1 MSTGHGNHWEC
12 LQKPVEDAIQHFIP
26 EAIAKGKLGQTIQ
39 REGLW
44 FNRDQASTETVVSI
58 VMGNKAFGTMVLLV
72 SDSIAGRSV
81 LYSAYPFA
89 LKGGKQRLRLTEIRD
104 WGNEIEAVL
113 VGENEDGIEIA
124 FFDTKYFAN
133 RDRYKIGETY
143 DFRIAGLIYKAR
155 CTNDETIEITD
166 QKRIAE
172 FNEGFSDEPERLP
185 DGTLAPIIIHYAGC
199 FAYVSTSEEYAEDA
213 EFYCVIGKVEEFDL
227 EGIRMFQITP
237 KSGDRKVP
245 LPGVIFGAASMFK
258 DGYIPKAGD
267 SIGGGLWTQGFLDE
281 AKAKK
286 TAKGRK

>member
-1 MSTGHGNHWEC
+1 MFAS
-12 LQKPVEDAIQHFIP
+12 IYY
-26 EAIAKGKLGQTIQ
+26 TIL
-39 REGLW
+39 RFRL
-44 FNRDQASTETVVSI
+44 NRKCSI
-58 VMGNKAFGTMVLLV
+58 E
-72 SDSIAGRSV
+72 SRSV

-89 LKGGKQRLRLTEIRD
+89 SKGGKQRLRLTEIRD

-133 RDRYKIGETY
+133 RDRYQIGETY
-143 DFRIAGLIYKAR
+143 DFRIAGVIYKAR

-245 LPGVIFGAASMFK
+245 LPGVIFGAASVFK
-258 DGYIPKAGD
+258 DGYVPKPGD

-281 AKAKK
+281 AKAKQ
-286 TAKGRK
+286 TAKGKRK

>member
-12 LQKPVEDAIQHFIP
+12 IQKPAQDAIKHFIP
-26 EAIAKGKLGQTIQ
+26 AIIAGGKVGKSIH

-44 FNRDQASTETVVSI
+44 FDRKLPSTETVVSM
-58 VMGNKAFGTMVLLV
+58 VMGNKSFGTMALSVT
-72 SDSIAGRSV
+72 DSAEKTIV
-81 LYSAYPFA
+81 LYSAYPVA
-89 LKGGKQRLRLTEIRD
+89 LKGGKQHLRLTEIRD

-133 RDRYKIGETY
+133 RDRYQIGETY
-143 DFRIAGLIYKAR
+143 DFRIAGVIYKAR
-155 CTNDETIEITD
+155 CTNDETIENTD

-199 FAYVSTSEEYAEDA
+199 TGYAGISEDYPEDA
-213 EFYCVIGKVEEFDL
+213 EFYCVIGKVVEFDL

-237 KSGDRKVP
+237 KSGDKKVP
-245 LPGVIFGAASMFK
+245 LPGMIFGAASMFK

-281 AKAKK
+281 P
-286 TAKGRK
+286 KGSKQKQC